1 VENGR
6 IRGIPCGDA
15 ALLAHTGRD
24 VCRMILAGED
34 RWRELVPKT
43 AWTMAER
50 HARLHA
56 S

>member
-1 VENGR
+1 
-6 IRGIPCGDA
+6 
-15 ALLAHTGRD
+15 
-24 VCRMILAGED
+24 MILAGDD
-34 RWRELVPKT
+34 RWREFVPET